1 LSRLHALEGHH
12 DEVKQELEKNIQT
25 LRAQIAR
32 YDAEYV
38 KNLEVLNGLSDHL
51 LTLLKNVSLG
61 HLFCSLSTLSTLS
74 TKTSHHN
81 RKRQVAVYL
90 S

>member
-51 LTLLKNVSLG
+51 LTLLKNVSAQFGYSVFLRA
-61 HLFCSLSTLSTLS
+61 C
-74 TKTSHHN
+74 
-81 RKRQVAVYL
+81 
-90 S
+90 